1 MRWWLASIADEFL
14 CWLVFCPADNS
25 VSCWQLKDNFLSPL
39 PVFRILTNNDST
51 AHVTE
56 WPSVTWGHHHCHLTP
71 ASWQHHTCHIVTS
84 VTSPANAGSDTDPT
98 DQSRTSAII
107 IDCVTLS
114 VTYNVTCITCWQ
126 DHSNLGV
133 FWCSI
138 RVSTYFMSPKL
149 SGTSQIDRGM
159 KILWSNSKCD
169 FEVLVGGKLFSTI
182 IQFS

>member
-14 CWLVFCPADNS
+14 CWLVFCPDDNS

-84 VTSPANAGSDTDPT
+84 VTSPANASTGFWSYWPIKDISDYYESLTV
-98 DQSRTSAII
+98 SH
-107 IDCVTLS
+107 V
-114 VTYNVTCITCWQ
+114 VTCCHLMTWSQKPWTWCVWCSSISGCLHILWV
-126 DHSNLGV
+126 SNLV
-133 FWCSI
+133 HL
-138 RVSTYFMSPKL
+138 R
-149 SGTSQIDRGM
+149 
-159 KILWSNSKCD
+159 
-169 FEVLVGGKLFSTI
+169 
-182 IQFS
+182 

>member
-39 PVFRILTNNDST
+39 PVFQILTNNDST

-84 VTSPANAGSDTDPT
+84 VTSPANAGSGFWSYWPIKDIRDY
-98 DQSRTSAII
+98 
-107 IDCVTLS
+107 VTLTAS
-114 VTYNVTCITCWQ
+114 HTMWPVSHVDGITSTL
-126 DHSNLGV
+126 DIGV
-133 FWCSI
+133 FWCSS
-138 RVSTYFMSPKL
+138 RVSTYFMSLKL

-169 FEVLVGGKLFSTI
+169 LKVWVGGKLFSVI